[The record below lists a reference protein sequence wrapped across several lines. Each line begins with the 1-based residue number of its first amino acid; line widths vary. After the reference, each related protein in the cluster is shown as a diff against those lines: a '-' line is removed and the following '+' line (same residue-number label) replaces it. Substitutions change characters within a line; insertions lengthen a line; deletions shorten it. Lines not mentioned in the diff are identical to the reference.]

1 MIIIMR
7 NCPHAH
13 WFAYTC
19 TCSFAV
25 RFQKELQ
32 QWRVAPG
39 VLSYVFC
46 AVLGSPEGATAR
58 LDQVP
63 GTFHL
68 GTSYP
73 LVN

>member
-7 NCPHAH
+7 
-13 WFAYTC
+13 

-46 AVLGSPEGATAR
+46 AVLGSPEGASAR

-63 GTFHL
+63 GTLHWE
-68 GTSYP
+68 
-73 LVN
+73 LVNRY